1 MDLKFRSCIL
11 IKLNN
16 LYNRVIEYNLCLTLC
31 INKSKYIISLLEDKD
46 KLLDDQNNETIC
58 DSINT
63 LFNDNS
69 IKLLFYYTFHFF

>member
-1 MDLKFRSCIL
+1 MRLHTIQADEHIVAET
-11 IKLNN
+11 LNIDRR
-16 LYNRVIEYNLCLTLC
+16 Y
-31 INKSKYIISLLEDKD
+31 LLDKD

-69 IKLLFYYTFHFF
+69 IKSLSTKSP